1 MWWCQNVIMF
11 IICLEYASKV
21 NYTFFFISNSLK
33 LAKNQA
39 RTKQH
44 PEAELWLFGNF
55 SLSLSTLSSKNI
67 RRYFKECTK
76 NKCVCL
82 NEVTWLMAMKMKLKM
97 KNRLYRYD
105 ISRPSLH
112 MGTDTLNI
120 K

>member
-55 SLSLSTLSSKNI
+55 SLSLSKKKKKNI

-82 NEVTWLMAMKMKLKM
+82 NEITWLMAMKMKLKM

-112 MGTDTLNI
+112 MGTDTLKI